1 MANPISFF
9 IVAVVFA
16 TFTMQAS
23 AQIGGGS
30 INNTGDPPE
39 FTLDCPFF
47 LKWSADWGMCIIQLN
62 TIYGLTIML
71 GIVVTVVIVVA
82 AMIWK
87 IYGSS
92 ATRSK
97 RS

>member
-30 INNTGDPPE
+30 INNRVYD
-39 FTLDCPFF
+39 
-47 LKWSADWGMCIIQLN
+47 
-62 TIYGLTIML
+62 
-71 GIVVTVVIVVA
+71 
-82 AMIWK
+82 
-87 IYGSS
+87 
-92 ATRSK
+92 
-97 RS
+97 